1 MLLESLIISDKLL
14 LVCFSNEPFIIMNI
28 EQHEIVGRILQTIKD
43 TKLSNAAFAKRIG
56 TGSANFSSY
65 LTEKRTVTDRLLLKI
80 SHEFGVDYNWLK
92 MGTIR
97 ETPSEFK
104 PAKLISRSSRLEAIR
119 KALNLSVRNFAH
131 QANMTPEN
139 VNNIEDGKD
148 SLTVIQYEKIGK
160 AFNVNLDYL
169 LNGNGEMFRQ
179 PEIPDDRR
187 IGELTVKEFKNLLKT
202 L

>member
-1 MLLESLIISDKLL
+1 
-14 LVCFSNEPFIIMNI
+14 MNN

-56 TGSANFSSY
+56 TGRANFSSY

-97 ETPSEFK
+97 ETSSEFK
-104 PAKLISRSSRLEAIR
+104 PAKLISRASRLEAIR
-119 KALNLSVRNFAH
+119 KALNLSVRDFALR
-131 QANMTPEN
+131 ANMTPEN
-139 VNNIEDGKD
+139 VNNIEDGKV
-148 SLTVIQYEKIGK
+148 SLTGIQCENIGNT
-160 AFNVNLDYL
+160 FSVNVDYL
-169 LNGNGEMFRQ
+169 LDGNGEMFRQ
-179 PEIPDDRR
+179 PEIPDERR
-187 IGELTVKEFKNLLKT
+187 IGDLTVKEFKNLLRT